1 MVTFNPLAR
10 DDANSF
16 EPLFLTS
23 SSHPKNPPR
32 RRPIVRPS
40 APRSSARF
48 DSNEGLVVL
57 HALVSLSPRGDH
69 HPSTESKPPLVHKV
83 TVYPDFPLAMQK
95 QRGISPS
102 CGIGGIGVPWYTGR
116 VATGSHAPA
125 RVGPDPNVDEG
136 ILRSSKIRLKRAHMS
151 RGRRA

>member
-1 MVTFNPLAR
+1 MTPTP
-10 DDANSF
+10 F

-23 SSHPKNPPR
+23 SPHPKNPLR

-40 APRSSARF
+40 APRCSARF

-57 HALVSLSPRGDH
+57 HALVPLSFSPRGGTTIRRPSLSPRPQGYSL
-69 HPSTESKPPLVHKV
+69 PG
-83 TVYPDFPLAMQK
+83 FPTLAMQK

-102 CGIGGIGVPWYTGR
+102 CGIGVPWYTGR

-136 ILRSSKIRLKRAHMS
+136 ILRSGKIRLKQVHMYRGCRA
-151 RGRRA
+151 